1 MKLNDMSNSRKV
13 NAKKALKENF
23 EVNLNFNKLK
33 LNETKS
39 MLKKVR
45 GLITE
50 TRASKQSHTRHQNP
64 AYMKLVMMEQA
75 LTDHY
80 GDLRVQQRI
89 MLENEEVQKSQ
100 VLLAAQEMIDS
111 IQKMIVDISKMKV
124 EELPAV
130 VTGINNEIG
139 TSQGQQFEGTV
150 MEALASL
157 EQALTATKT
166 SLTGSLDQI
175 SSPDGSQLEPG
186 AFGGEEGMD
195 DMDDGED
202 MGDVGG
208 SAMDELGA
216 DDEELPELPEP
227 DMNEPEEEL
236 GGAGRGRR

>member
-1 MKLNDMSNSRKV
+1 MKINDMNNSRKA
-13 NAKKALKENF
+13 NAKKALKEHF
-23 EVNLNFNKLK
+23 EVNMNFNKLK

-50 TRASKQSHTRHQNP
+50 TKTGKDAHARHKSS

-100 VLLAAQEMIDS
+100 VLLAAQDMVDS

-139 TSQGQQFEGTV
+139 SSQGQQFEGTV
-150 MEALASL
+150 MEALAGL
-157 EQALTATKT
+157 EQALAATKS
-166 SLTGSLDQI
+166 SLTSSLDQI
-175 SSPDGSQLEPG
+175 SSPDGTQLEPG

-195 DMDDGED
+195 DMDDMGGEEGMD
-202 MGDVGG
+202 DIGG

-216 DDEELPELPEP
+216 DDEELPEP
-227 DMNEPEEEL
+227 DMEEPEEEL

>member
-1 MKLNDMSNSRKV
+1 MKINDMNNSRKA
-13 NAKKALKENF
+13 NAKKALKEHF
-23 EVNLNFNKLK
+23 EVNMNFNKLQ

-50 TRASKQSHTRHQNP
+50 TKTGKDAHARHKSS

-100 VLLAAQEMIDS
+100 VLLAAQDMVDS

-150 MEALASL
+150 MEALAGL
-157 EQALTATKT
+157 EQALAATKS
-166 SLTGSLDQI
+166 SLTSSLDQI
-175 SSPDGSQLEPG
+175 SSPDGTQLEPG

-195 DMDDGED
+195 DMGGDEEGMDDI
-202 MGDVGG
+202 GG

-216 DDEELPELPEP
+216 DDEELPEP
-227 DMNEPEEEL
+227 DMEEPEEEL